1 MSAELGIAATET
13 ETPEFLEIFSGNW
26 PSSTEAMAWA
36 TPYGASVNGS
46 FSADSPFG
54 LWGYGDG
61 RAMSIGHFRGSHH
74 TWELQLKGTPFS
86 RNFDGRAVLRSSVR
100 EFLASEAMHSLGVPT
115 TRCLSLVASSQRV
128 TRSWLWLDAM
138 SGEAFAA
145 TTSVQH
151 AAVSVLPDYVG
162 LQTSAS
168 DGWCRSRCLASKV
181 GFLRVV
187 LFLGR
192 AQRAVLE
199 VPVLLT
205 TLATFLRR
213 AAGSDTGGADTA
225 RYSHFAGR
233 RHADIRVQRFL
244 DRSRA

>member
-1 MSAELGIAATET
+1 
-13 ETPEFLEIFSGNW
+13 
-26 PSSTEAMAWA
+26 
-36 TPYGASVNGS
+36 
-46 FSADSPFG
+46 
-54 LWGYGDG
+54 
-61 RAMSIGHFRGSHH
+61 
-74 TWELQLKGTPFS
+74 
-86 RNFDGRAVLRSSVR
+86 
-100 EFLASEAMHSLGVPT
+100 
-115 TRCLSLVASSQRV
+115 
-128 TRSWLWLDAM
+128 M